1 MSDLTTVAAVKAYAG
16 VTGSADDALLA
27 SLVSAYSAYVQQ
39 WLNRNILTA
48 SYTRSFNGRDH
59 TAQML
64 PQWPVQSVQ
73 SVTVDG
79 IAIPARV
86 LITDNGFNTDGMSVI
101 LQGYCFS
108 KGRANVQIAWTAG
121 YATVPL
127 ELAQAVNELVTLR
140 YKLRDKMEWSSK
152 SLAGETVSLVTKDM
166 PDSVKTILNNWR
178 AVVPVC

>member
-1 MSDLTTVAAVKAYAG
+1 MTNLTTVAAVKAYAG
-16 VTGSADDALLA
+16 VVASTDDALIG

-39 WLNRNILTA
+39 WLNRNILTDI
-48 SYTRSFNGRDH
+48 YTRSFNGFNNA
-59 TAQML
+59 AQML

-79 IAIPARV
+79 VAIPARV
-86 LITDNGFNTDGMSVI
+86 VFTDNGYITDGMSVI
-101 LQGYCFS
+101 LQGYSFS

-140 YKLRDKMEWSSK
+140 YKLRDKQEWSSK
-152 SLAGETVSLVTKDM
+152 TLAGETVSLVTKDM